1 MQQNK
6 SSSPAEELL
15 SVLLLRER
23 RYVKKLIYL
32 LKRVIHYYNVKQ
44 VPLASAALCYY
55 MMMTVFPMIIC
66 LYTLLGQNYDQAIR
80 ILEFAEGFLSTD
92 TLDTIRSFLSYV
104 ANNHSMAMAIAGLTV
119 MVTSASAAVRSM
131 LVTIGRMQGGLRYTG
146 ITGFLFSVL
155 YSVVFLAATWFAILV
170 MFSSQNILSLIQ
182 ERIPFIEVNVNWHE
196 AKYWLLALIMF
207 LILWGIYRF
216 SREKESRYFTWPGA
230 IFATFGIVVMSLIF
244 SGFIAVSARYSLVY
258 GSLAS
263 VILLMYWI
271 YLICQVIYI
280 GAAINVSLRDLK
292 RLTARQRE
300 RKEHEN

>member
-1 MQQNK
+1 M
-6 SSSPAEELL
+6 P
-15 SVLLLRER
+15 LREKPD
-23 RYVKKLIYL
+23 VKKLIYL

-44 VPLASAALCYY
+44 IPLASAALCYY

-66 LYTLLGQNYDQAIR
+66 LYTLLGQNYDQALR
-80 ILEFAEGFLSTD
+80 ILEFAEGFLSSD
-92 TLDTIRSFLSYV
+92 TLDTIRSFLAYV
-104 ANNHSMAMAIAGLTV
+104 EDNHSLAMAIAGLTV
-119 MVTSASAAVRSM
+119 MITSASAAVRSM

-146 ITGFLFSVL
+146 IMGFVFSVL
-155 YSVVFLAATWFAILV
+155 YSVVFLAATWFAIIV
-170 MFSSQNILSLIQ
+170 MFSSRNILNLI
-182 ERIPFIEVNVNWHE
+182 RRWLPFVEVDVNWHE
-196 AKYWLLALIMF
+196 VKYWMLAIIMF
-207 LILWGIYRF
+207 LILWGMYRF
-216 SREKESRYFTWPGA
+216 SREKGSRYFTWPGA
-230 IFATFGIVVMSLIF
+230 IFATFGIVAMSLIF

-292 RLTARQRE
+292 KMSARQRE